1 MMNSLAAALSLMA
14 IGADAALR
22 FGSCPDYSPMATFD
36 KERYLGTWYD
46 VQHDFII
53 YFQWFQS
60 CVMADYTAIEGSD
73 LIRVRNS
80 AYFFGWYSAY
90 GYAV

>member
-1 MMNSLAAALSLMA
+1 MMNSFATALSFMA

-46 VQHDFII
+46 IQHDMII
-53 YFQWFQS
+53 YFQWF
-60 CVMADYTAIEGSD
+60 
-73 LIRVRNS
+73 
-80 AYFFGWYSAY
+80 
-90 GYAV
+90 